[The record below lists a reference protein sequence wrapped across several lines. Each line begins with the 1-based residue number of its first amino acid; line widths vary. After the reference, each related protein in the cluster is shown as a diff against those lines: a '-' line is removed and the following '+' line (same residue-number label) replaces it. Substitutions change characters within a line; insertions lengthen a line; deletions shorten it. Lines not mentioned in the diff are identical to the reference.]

1 MKHIFRGLAAS
12 ALILALTILSC
23 TGTPQ
28 QFPQEQPTALPG
40 GSAYRLED
48 QLPLA
53 PELTRKVLPNG
64 LTYYVR
70 YNGNPA
76 GRILMYLVIASGSSN
91 EEDHELGY
99 AHFVEHMAFN
109 GTGSFPENK
118 LVDYLRSI
126 GMTFGAEV
134 NAYTS
139 REETVYILEMPTD
152 NPEFFT
158 TGLKVLREWA
168 TAITFDPIEVE
179 KEKGVIL
186 EERRLGL
193 GPHEEA
199 RRNELP
205 VMMAGSRHA
214 DRDPIGTEES
224 VRNATAEGLH
234 AFYNRNYRADRMAV
248 IVVGDLDVQASAE
261 AVEREFSFP
270 NPDGVVL
277 PREVFPVAIS
287 QEMSFAATFHPDFDR
302 SVVMYSK
309 IVPYD
314 RETTIADYVDMLTMR
329 IAAEAIKLRLS
340 DLNRSGRMA
349 WQDAFFDDDYFFGGT
364 RLYAFSLTAADGREL
379 EAFSDLAKE
388 VERLRRHGF
397 TASEYQRTMDLWRR
411 WLGTLNVEDN
421 DLRSTGFA
429 DEYVRNFMYAEPVPG
444 VINERVY
451 IRATLDILKVD
462 NLNSAVKAMLGAD
475 EGFVALRAKGMPALG
490 LPTAGQPAAGPAEK
504 PASSQLAGA
513 FEAVLEAARAEELE
527 AYAAS
532 LGEGGLFDDMPAP
545 GAIAEEKS
553 HPNSVTELLLTNG
566 ARVLLKPTNFDRD
579 SISFMA
585 WSPGGYTTLPVDS
598 QMVAILAPSLM
609 AAAGL
614 GALDQIR
621 VQELTA
627 LSQATLSWSIGE
639 DATLMDGKL
648 HSKDLETF
656 LRLVYLTSAEPGKD
670 SLAFQAARDRAVDQ
684 IAPFV
689 SSPGYRFES
698 SWSTHL
704 FGGNQRTKGLD
715 PAAIKA
721 LALSDVRDITTSTL
735 GRASAFTYVLVGDFK
750 LEEVKALITRHIGA
764 IPAGNPEMPAWIEP
778 MRPRSDGGLRVDFP
792 IAREQRTSV
801 KIVWA
806 GEAPWT
812 HERETGLR
820 LMAQALNNRLLD
832 ALREELGGIYVSSSQ
847 GKFAMTPTE
856 QYVMIVSFDTDP
868 TRADELIAKVL
879 SEVAT
884 LTDGSFPAMYV
895 DQIRAATQ
903 RSNDGRYRTNDFWT
917 RSLVTALATGQNL
930 EVLGRA
936 RRTPTLADAGFF
948 TNLASELLVPQRSFI
963 YVLSPERN

>member
-1 MKHIFRGLAAS
+1 MTRTTRSLVAS
-12 ALILALTILSC
+12 TLIVALSLFSC

-28 QFPQEQPTALPG
+28 PLPQEKAVALPG
-40 GSAYRLED
+40 GSAYQLAD
-48 QLPLA
+48 PLPLA
-53 PELTRKVLPNG
+53 PELSKKVLPNG

-91 EEDHELGY
+91 EEDNELGY

-109 GTGSFPENK
+109 GTKSFPENK

-126 GMTFGAEV
+126 GMTFGAEI

-139 REETVYILEMPTD
+139 REETVYTLEMPTD

-168 TAITFDPIEVE
+168 TAISFDPIEVE

-199 RRNELP
+199 LRNELP

-224 VRNATAEGLH
+224 VRNTTAEGLR
-234 AFYNRNYRADRMAV
+234 AFYERNYRADRMA
-248 IVVGDLDVQASAE
+248 IIAVGDLDVQATTK
-261 AVEREFSFP
+261 AVEQEFSFP
-270 NPDGVVL
+270 NPDGVVR
-277 PREVFPVAIS
+277 PRELFPVAIS
-287 QEMSFAATFHPDFDR
+287 QEMSFASTFHPDFDR
-302 SVVMYSK
+302 SVVTYSK

-314 RETTIADYVDMLTMR
+314 HETTIGDYVDMLTMR

-379 EAFSDLAKE
+379 EAFSDLARE

-397 TASEYQRTMDLWRR
+397 TDSEYLRTMDQWRR

-421 DLRSTGFA
+421 DLRSRGFT

-451 IRATLDILKVD
+451 IRETLDTMKVD
-462 NLNSAVKAMLGAD
+462 KLNAAVKTMLGSD
-475 EGFVALRAKGMPALG
+475 EGFVALRAKSIPATG
-490 LPTAGQPAAGPAEK
+490 ETSGSPSAALS
-504 PASSQLAGA
+504 SSQLADA
-513 FEAVLEAARAEELE
+513 FEAQLEEARAAQLE
-527 AYAAS
+527 AYVAAV
-532 LGEGGLFDDMPAP
+532 GEGGLFDDLPAP
-545 GAIAEEKS
+545 GAIAEERS
-553 HPNSVTELLLTNG
+553 HPNSVTELVLTNG
-566 ARVLLKPTNFDRD
+566 ARVLLKPTNYDRD

-585 WSPGGYTTLPVDS
+585 WSAGGYTALPVEK
-598 QMVAILAPSLM
+598 QLAAMLAPSLM
-609 AAAGL
+609 SSAGL

-621 VQELTA
+621 IQELTA
-627 LSQATLSWSIGE
+627 LSQVSLSWSIGE
-639 DATLMDGKL
+639 DATVMDGKL

-656 LRLVYLTSAEPGKD
+656 LRLVYLTSVEPGRD
-670 SLAFQAARDRAVDQ
+670 SMAFQAGRDRAVDQ

-689 SSPGYRFES
+689 SAPGYRFES
-698 SWSTHL
+698 AWSTHL
-704 FGGNQRTKGLD
+704 FDGNPRTKGLD

-721 LALSDVRDITTSTL
+721 LDFSDVRDIATGAL
-735 GRASAFTYVLVGDFK
+735 GKASAFTYVLVGDFK
-750 LEEVKALITRHIGA
+750 PDEVKALITRHIGA
-764 IPAGNPEMPAWIEP
+764 IPAGNQAGPAGNPETPEWIEP
-778 MRPRSDGGLRVDFP
+778 MRPRADGGVRVDYP
-792 IAREQRTSV
+792 IGREPRTSV

-806 GEAPWT
+806 GEASWSQ
-812 HERETGLR
+812 EREIGLG

-847 GKFAMTPTE
+847 GKFAKTPTE

-868 TRADELIAKVL
+868 ARADELIGKVL
-879 SEVAT
+879 SEVAS
-884 LTDGSFPAMYV
+884 LADGSFPTMYV

-903 RSNDGRYRTNDFWT
+903 RNYDSRYRTNDFWT
-917 RSLVTALATGQNL
+917 RNL
-930 EVLGRA
+930 L
-936 RRTPTLADAGFF
+936 
-948 TNLASELLVPQRSFI
+948 
-963 YVLSPERN
+963 

>member
-1 MKHIFRGLAAS
+1 MTRTLQGFVAS
-12 ALILALTILSC
+12 ALILAFSFLSC

-28 QFPQEQPTALPG
+28 PVPQDQPTALPG
-40 GSAYRLED
+40 GSAYRLD
-48 QLPLA
+48 DSLPLA

-109 GTGSFPENK
+109 GTGSFPEND
-118 LVDYLRSI
+118 LVNYLRSI

-139 REETVYILEMPTD
+139 REETVYTLEMPTD

-168 TAITFDPIEVE
+168 TAISFDPVEVE

-205 VMMAGSRHA
+205 VMMASSRHA

-224 VRNATAEGLH
+224 VRSATSEGLRT
-234 AFYNRNYRADRMAV
+234 FYERSYRADRMAV
-248 IVVGDLDVQASAE
+248 IVVGDLDVQATAA

-270 NPDGVVL
+270 NPDGMVQ

-309 IVPYD
+309 IVPYE

-379 EAFSDLAKE
+379 EAFSDLAQE

-397 TASEYQRTMDLWRR
+397 TGSEYQRTMDLWRR

-421 DLRSTGFA
+421 DLRSRGFA

-451 IRATLDILKVD
+451 IRATLDAMKVD
-462 NLNSAVKAMLGAD
+462 NLSVAVKAMLGAD
-475 EGFVALRAKGMPALG
+475 EGFVALRAKGL
-490 LPTAGQPAAGPAEK
+490 PAALP
-504 PASSQLAGA
+504 SSQLADA
-513 FEAVLEAARAEELE
+513 FEAALEDARAAELE
-527 AYAAS
+527 AYVAAV
-532 LGEGGLFDDMPAP
+532 GEGGLFDELPAP

-553 HPNSVTELLLTNG
+553 HPNNITELLLTNG
-566 ARVLLKPTNFDRD
+566 ARVLLKPTNYDRD

-585 WSPGGYTTLPVDS
+585 WSPGGYTALPVDN
-598 QMVAILAPSLM
+598 QLAAMLAPSLM

-614 GALDQIR
+614 GSLDQIR

-627 LSQATLSWSIGE
+627 LSQATLSWNIGE
-639 DATLMDGKL
+639 DATVMDGKL

-656 LRLVYLTSAEPGKD
+656 LRLVYLTAVEPGRD
-670 SLAFQAARDRAVDQ
+670 SMAFQAARDRAADQ
-684 IAPFV
+684 VGPYVNA
-689 SSPGYRFES
+689 PGYRFES
-698 SWSTHL
+698 AWSTHL
-704 FGGNQRTKGLD
+704 FAGNQRTSGLD
-715 PAAIKA
+715 PAAIKD
-721 LALSDVRDITTSTL
+721 LVFRDVREITTTTL
-735 GRASAFTYVLVGDFK
+735 GKASAFTYVLVGDFK
-750 LEEVKALITRHIGA
+750 LEEVKALITRHLGA
-764 IPAGNPEMPAWIEP
+764 IPAGSPETPVWVEP
-778 MRPRSDGGLRVDFP
+778 MRPRTDGGLRVDYP
-792 IAREQRTSV
+792 IGREQRTSV

-806 GEAPWT
+806 DEAPWSQ
-812 HERETGLR
+812 ERETGLS

-847 GKFAMTPTE
+847 GKFARTPTE
-856 QYVMIVSFDTDP
+856 QYIMIISFDTDP
-868 TRADELIAKVL
+868 ARADELVDKVL
-879 SEVAT
+879 SEVAS
-884 LTDGSFPAMYV
+884 LVDGSFPTMYV

-903 RSNDGRYRTNDFWT
+903 RSYDARYRTNDFWT
-917 RSLVTALATGQNL
+917 RGLTTAVANGQNL

-936 RRTPTLADAGFF
+936 RKAPSLADAEFF
-948 TNLASELLVPQRSFI
+948 RTLAAELLVPEKAFI
-963 YVLSPERN
+963 YVMSPEF